1 MRSDE
6 NVKRQRYLV
15 AGTLAPPYTFLNDK
29 NIGQYFTKG
38 FSSMTDQQ
46 TRQIVTKAL
55 EQGAGVV
62 RLMPTWVP
70 RSFCVPGRRLRLHPR
85 DLYALGAQRGGID
98 ERWFSSTTKADNGPL
113 TADDEGLSYIY
124 VDGQK
129 ATLRDAIGLMGQNF
143 LGREAIDK
151 YGGWVM
157 YSKFFD
163 NMYPL
168 PHHLHQSDEIAANVG
183 RVGKP
188 EAYYFPP
195 QYNFALDTFPYTFFG
210 FEPGTTKEQVVDCL
224 KRWEEGD
231 NGILQ
236 LSKAY
241 RLTPGTGWDV
251 PPGILHAPGTMCTYE
266 PQRAS
271 DVFSMWQSL
280 IADYQVVDRAML
292 VKDVPQDKWYDY
304 DYLMGMLD
312 WEANV
317 DPNFKDN
324 HFTEPCPAGSEDAM
338 HAAGYHENWI
348 VYGSEW
354 FSAKELTVYP
364 GRTAT
369 LKDAAAYGAI
379 CVQGYGRF
387 GKHQVSSPSLI
398 RFGEMTEDEFFVT
411 ADAARAGVV
420 ITNLSS
426 TEPLVILKH
435 FNPGN
440 PEMPRR
446 RK

>member
-1 MRSDE
+1 VND
-6 NVKRQRYLV
+6 RQSMQIAKQALD
-15 AGTLAPPYTFLNDK
+15 AG
-29 NIGQYFTKG
+29 Q
-38 FSSMTDQQ
+38 
-46 TRQIVTKAL
+46 
-55 EQGAGVV
+55 GVV

-70 RSFCVPGRRLRLHPR
+70 RSFCVPGRRLRLHTK
-85 DLYALGAQRGGID
+85 DLYALGGNRGGID
-98 ERWFSSTTKADNGPL
+98 ERWFASTTKADNGPL

-124 VDGQK
+124 LDGQK
-129 ATLRDAIGLMGQNF
+129 VTLRDAMGL
-143 LGREAIDK
+143 LGEQILGKEAIDK
-151 YGGWVM
+151 YGGWIM

-168 PHHLHQSDEIAANVG
+168 PHHMHQSDEFAAKVG

-210 FEPGTTKEQVVDCL
+210 FEPGTTKEQVIDCL
-224 KRWEEGD
+224 KRWNEGD
-231 NGILQ
+231 NGILE

-280 IADYQVVDRAML
+280 IADYQVVDRFFL
-292 VKDVPQDKWYDY
+292 VKDVPEDKWNDY
-304 DYLMGMLD
+304 DYLISMLD
-312 WEANV
+312 WDANV
-317 DPNFKDN
+317 DPDFKDC
-324 HFTEPCPAGSEDAM
+324 HYTEPRPVRDPKAM
-338 HAAGYHENWI
+338 LGEGYQENWI
-348 VYGSEW
+348 VYGSEF

-364 GRTAT
+364 GRTVT
-369 LKDAAAYGAI
+369 IKDVAAYGLI

-387 GKHQVSSPSLI
+387 GNFQISSPSMI

-411 ADAARAGVV
+411 VEAAGRGVQ
-420 ITNLSS
+420 ITNLST

-440 PEMPRR
+440 SEMPQRPR
-446 RK
+446 PRG